1 MIIGQKK
8 QEELLERLNQEG
20 MLSHAYLFSG
30 LEKLGKRTLALK
42 WVASFLGTEVE
53 KLANHQDF
61 ILVEP
66 FSSDPEKV
74 TLKKEIKISQIRD
87 LIWQLSLKP
96 SLASRKITIINDAHL
111 MNNHA
116 QTCLLKTLEEPRG
129 ETLLILITDKPQK
142 LLPTILSR
150 LQTIKFYPV
159 SNKEIRKY
167 LKEQDFVQDNLE
179 EIIQIIAGRPGLA
192 VDLVT
197 DLEKVK
203 LFQRRMRE
211 VEDLSRRDLAFRFQ
225 YVKELSQDYQKAKET
240 LELWLIYFRNR
251 LIKAVEEEE
260 ETLRFRRIIKFI
272 EKINFLVLTTSVNL
286 KMALE
291 TLILEF

>member
-8 QEELLERLNQEG
+8 QGELLKHLSQEG
-20 MLSHAYLFSG
+20 RLSHAYLFSG
-30 LEKLGKRTLALK
+30 LEKLGKRTLALE

-53 KLANHQDF
+53 KLASHQDF

-66 FSSDPEKV
+66 LSSDPEKA

-116 QTCLLKTLEEPRG
+116 QTCLLKTLEEPKG

-159 SNKEIRKY
+159 PNKEIKEY
-167 LKEQDFVQDNLE
+167 LEKQGFVQDNLE
-179 EIIQIIAGRPGLA
+179 EVIQIIAGRPGLA
-192 VDLVT
+192 VDFVT

-203 LFQRRMRE
+203 FFQERMRE
-211 VEDLSRRDLAFRFQ
+211 VEEIAQGDLAFRFQ
-225 YVKELSQDYQKAKET
+225 YVKELSQDYQKARET

-251 LIKAVEEEE
+251 LIKAVEKKE

-272 EKINFLVLTTSVNL
+272 EKINFLISTTSVNL